1 MSFLD
6 EKNKHFLLLFKGY
19 HLVKN
24 EKYQIQAL
32 KKILGVYIL
41 ILKTNSQKLKHGDK
55 NCNKQT

>member
-1 MSFLD
+1 M
-6 EKNKHFLLLFKGY
+6 
-19 HLVKN
+19 KN
-24 EKYQIQAL
+24 EKYQTQAL